1 MSKTLITISGPTAV
15 GKTKLSIDL
24 AMILNCEIISS
35 DSRQFYKELSIGTAV
50 PTKEEL
56 NKVKHH
62 CIQHK
67 SILESYS
74 IKDFEKEALSI
85 ITNQFKTYK
94 YVIMVGGSGL
104 YMDAVIY
111 GLDEFPKIDN
121 KVRDNLNEKYKKFG
135 IKYLQKAL
143 KKLDLN
149 YYLQV
154 DKKNPR
160 RLIRALEVCVSS
172 NKPYSSYLKRKKRN
186 HLFNIFHI
194 GIKKDRLEL
203 YDKIN
208 NRVDEM
214 LKKGLLNEV
223 KSLIKFKDLNV
234 LNTIGYK
241 ELFLYLE
248 NKTTIERSVEEIKK
262 NSRRF
267 AKRQITWLNSKEN
280 IFWVDD
286 KTNIEEIKNIL

>member
-1 MSKTLITISGPTAV
+1 MNKTLITISGPTGV

-67 SILESYS
+67 SILESYT
-74 IKDFEKEALSI
+74 IKDFEKEALNI
-85 ITNQFKTYK
+85 ITNQFKINK
-94 YVIMVGGSGL
+94 YVIMVGGSSL

-111 GLDEFPKIDN
+111 GLDEFPEIDN
-121 KVRDNLNEKYKKFG
+121 KVRENLNEKYKKFG
-135 IKYLQKAL
+135 IKYLQKSL
-143 KKLDLN
+143 KKLDSK
-149 YYLQV
+149 YYSQV

-160 RLIRALEVCVSS
+160 RLIRALEVCISS
-172 NKPYSSYLKRKKRN
+172 KKPYSSYLKRKKRN

-194 GIKKDRLEL
+194 GIKKDRFEL
-203 YDKIN
+203 YNKIN

-214 LKKGLLNEV
+214 LKNGLLNEV
-223 KSLIKFKDLNV
+223 KSLIKFKDSNV

-241 ELFLYLE
+241 ELFHYLD
-248 NKTTIERSVEEIKK
+248 NKITMEKSVEEIKK
-262 NSRRF
+262 NSRRY
-267 AKRQITWLNSKEN
+267 AKRQMTWLNSKEN
-280 IFWVDD
+280 IFWVND
-286 KTNIEEIKNIL
+286 KTNIEKIKNLL

>member
-1 MSKTLITISGPTAV
+1 MNKTLITISGPTAV

-24 AMILNCEIISS
+24 AKILNCEIISS

-67 SILESYS
+67 SILESYT
-74 IKDFEKEALSI
+74 INDFEKEALNI
-85 ITNQFKTYK
+85 INNQFKINNH
-94 YVIMVGGSGL
+94 VIMVGGSGL

-111 GLDEFPKIDN
+111 GLDKFPEVDN
-121 KVRDNLNEKYKKFG
+121 KVRDDLNKKYKIFG
-135 IKYLQKAL
+135 IEYLQKHL
-143 KKLDLN
+143 KKLDSK
-149 YYLQV
+149 YYLKV

-160 RLIRALEVCVSS
+160 RLIRALEVCITSK
-172 NKPYSSYLKRKKRN
+172 KPYSSYIGGKKKD
-186 HLFNIFHI
+186 HPFKIFHI
-194 GIKKDRLEL
+194 GLKKDRLEL

-208 NRVDEM
+208 KRVDEM
-214 LKKGLLNEV
+214 FKKGLLNEV
-223 KSLIKFKDLNV
+223 KALIKFKDLNV

-241 ELFLYLE
+241 ELFLFLE
-248 NKTTIERSVEEIKK
+248 NKTTIESSIQEIKK

-267 AKRQITWLNSKEN
+267 SKRQMTWLNSKEN
-280 IFWVDD
+280 IFWVDN
-286 KTNIEEIKNIL
+286 KTNIEEIKNML

>member
-1 MSKTLITISGPTAV
+1 VSKTLITISGPTAV

-74 IKDFEKEALSI
+74 IKDFEKEALNI

-135 IKYLQKAL
+135 IKYLQKTL

-160 RLIRALEVCVSS
+160 RLIRALEVCISS

>member
-1 MSKTLITISGPTAV
+1 MNKTLITISGPTGV

-24 AMILNCEIISS
+24 AIILNCEIISS

-67 SILESYS
+67 SILESYT
-74 IKDFEKEALSI
+74 IKDFEKEALNI
-85 ITNQFKTYK
+85 ITNQFRINK
-94 YVIMVGGSGL
+94 YVIMVGGSSL

-111 GLDEFPKIDN
+111 GLDEFPEIEN
-121 KVRDNLNEKYKKFG
+121 KVRENLNEKYKKFG
-135 IKYLQKAL
+135 IKYLQKSL
-143 KKLDLN
+143 KKLDPK
-149 YYLQV
+149 YYSQV

-160 RLIRALEVCVSS
+160 RLIRALEVCISS
-172 NKPYSSYLKRKKRN
+172 KKPYSSYLKRKKRN

-203 YDKIN
+203 YNTIN

-214 LKKGLLNEV
+214 LKNGLLNEV

-241 ELFLYLE
+241 ELFYYLE
-248 NKTTIERSVEEIKK
+248 NKITMEKSVEEIKK
-262 NSRRF
+262 NSRRY
-267 AKRQITWLNSKEN
+267 AKRQMTWLNSKEN
-280 IFWVDD
+280 IFWVND
-286 KTNIEEIKNIL
+286 KTNIEKIKNLL

>member
-1 MSKTLITISGPTAV
+1 MNKTLITISGPTAV

-24 AMILNCEIISS
+24 ASILNCEIISC
-35 DSRQFYKELSIGTAV
+35 DSRQFYKELTIGTAV
-50 PTKEEL
+50 PIKEEL

-67 SILESYS
+67 SILDSYT
-74 IKDFEKEALSI
+74 IKDFEKEALKI
-85 ITNQFKTYK
+85 ITNQFKTNK
-94 YVIMVGGSGL
+94 HVIMVGGSGL

-111 GLDEFPKIDN
+111 GLDEFPDVDN
-121 KVRDNLNEKYKKFG
+121 KVRNNLNKKYKNFG
-135 IKYLQKAL
+135 IEYLQNQL
-143 KKLDLN
+143 KKLDSE
-149 YYLQV
+149 YYSKV

-160 RLIRALEVCVSS
+160 RLIRALEICITSK
-172 NKPYSSYLKRKKRN
+172 KPYSSYIGKKKRY
-186 HLFNIFHI
+186 HPFNIFHI
-194 GIKKDRLEL
+194 GIKKDRLKL

-208 NRVDEM
+208 ERVDEM
-214 LKKGLLNEV
+214 LKKGLINEV
-223 KSLIKFKDLNV
+223 KALIKFKDLNV

-267 AKRQITWLNSKEN
+267 AKRQMTWLNSKEN

>member
-74 IKDFEKEALSI
+74 IKDFEKEALNI

-135 IKYLQKAL
+135 IKYLQKTL

-160 RLIRALEVCVSS
+160 RLIRALEVCISS